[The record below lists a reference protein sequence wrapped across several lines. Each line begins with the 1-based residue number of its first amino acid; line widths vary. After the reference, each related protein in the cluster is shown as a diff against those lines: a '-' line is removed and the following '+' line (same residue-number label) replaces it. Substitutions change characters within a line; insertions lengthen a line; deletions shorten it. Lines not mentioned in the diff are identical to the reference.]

1 MFSSPI
7 QPPYQIPHL
16 SPSLQAQAAPSASS
30 SSFAGALPSAP
41 FNVGGAPLQQQQ
53 QNFQL
58 QPPPMPQQQQQQ
70 AQPPQTFPEGGV
82 AGMDFAELQRLLGAE
97 QFAQIMSGI

>member
-1 MFSSPI
+1 
-7 QPPYQIPHL
+7 
-16 SPSLQAQAAPSASS
+16 
-30 SSFAGALPSAP
+30 
-41 FNVGGAPLQQQQ
+41 QQQQ
-53 QNFQL
+53 QQQFQL

-70 AQPPQTFPEGGV
+70 QQPQPQAFPEGGV